1 MFNNVLQ
8 KISAFY
14 YSHYKKLM
22 ILPLLLFLVSWF
34 FIYEAIQEDGTP
46 IYRDISLKGGLSA
59 TVQVSSDL
67 SPEDLTQE
75 LSSLEPDFDYD
86 VSEITQSG
94 QNIGF
99 IIDTDLEEEDLLVH
113 LNSIFGQEFNF
124 GDNYSSNFISPSLSS
139 SFFKQAAIALVVSF
153 VFMSAVIFI
162 AFRQFVPSF
171 AVILS
176 ALFDVVVTIGVL
188 NALGTQISIAGVGSL
203 LMLIGYSIDTDVLLT
218 NRLIK
223 EKGKNYKEKLSSAF
237 KTGLLM
243 TLTTLIAGIG
253 AMILTNSEVIFEI
266 ALILVVGLLV
276 DFISTWLQNAGL
288 LLWWVEKKKQ

>member
-1 MFNNVLQ
+1 MFEKVLQ
-8 KISAFY
+8 RLSAFY

-22 ILPLLLFLVSWF
+22 IIPLLLFLVSWF
-34 FIYEAIQEDGTP
+34 FIYEAIQDDGTP

-59 TVQVSSDL
+59 TVEVSSQL
-67 SPEDLTQE
+67 TPEELIQR
-75 LSSLEPDFDYD
+75 LSSLEPNFDFD
-86 VSEITQSG
+86 VSQITQSG
-94 QNIGF
+94 EDIGY
-99 IIDTDLEEEDLLVH
+99 IVDTDLEEEELLVH
-113 LNSIFGQEFNF
+113 LESIFNEEFSF

-139 SFFKQAAIALVVSF
+139 AFFTQAVIALCVSF
-153 VFMSAVIFI
+153 VFMSLVIFI
-162 AFRQFVPSF
+162 AFREFVPSF

-176 ALFDVVVTIGVL
+176 ALFDVIVTIGVL
-188 NALGTQISIAGVGSL
+188 NAMGTQISIAGVGSL

-223 EKGKNYKEKLSSAF
+223 ETGKNYREKMSSAF

-276 DFISTWLQNAGL
+276 DFISTWLQNTGL
-288 LLWWVEKKKQ
+288 LLWWIEKKKQ